1 MNISDNTILITGGG
15 SGIGRALAE
24 AFHAKGNQV
33 IVAGRRPGALD
44 ETTAANP
51 GMRSAVLDIEDR
63 DAIPAF
69 AARIVAEFPT
79 LNVLVNN
86 AGIMRRETLTANPVD
101 LATAEATVA
110 TNLLGPIRLTAAFL
124 PHLRGRPKATVL
136 MVSSGLA
143 FVPIAIT
150 PTYCATKAAIHS
162 YSQSLRWQLRDSNVE
177 VIELAPPYVQ
187 TELMGPDQKTD
198 PRALPLN
205 HFIAETMSILE
216 TRPDAGEILVERVKH
231 SDSPKAAATMMNYTR
246 RGTRCGRRLD
256 HLIFGA
262 YSRPPLFQSA
272 FRPRAILI
280 GEAVPMLRSRTR
292 GENPG

>member
-1 MNISDNTILITGGG
+1 MNISGNTILITGGG

-24 AFHAKGNQV
+24 AFQAKGNQV
-33 IVAGRRPGALD
+33 IVAGRRPGAPD

-69 AARIVAEFPT
+69 AARIAAEFPT

-86 AGIMRRETLTANPVD
+86 AGIMRRETLTASPVD

-124 PHLRGRPKATVL
+124 PHLRRQPGATVL

-177 VIELAPPYVQ
+177 VLELAPPYVQ

-205 HFIAETMSILE
+205 DFIAETMSILE
-216 TRPDAGEILVERVKH
+216 TRPDAGEILVERVRPQRLAE
-231 SDSPKAAATMMNYTR
+231 SSGNYDELYKARNEMWKET
-246 RGTRCGRRLD
+246 
-256 HLIFGA
+256 
-262 YSRPPLFQSA
+262 
-272 FRPRAILI
+272 
-280 GEAVPMLRSRTR
+280 
-292 GENPG
+292 